1 MKGAFKFTSTNLFH
15 AMTGWGIRCIWMIS
29 VALLA
34 LMQLHV
40 IPIVTHDPFVYLV
53 LVVTLLLFISEILNE
68 WRREMFEKLHHQ
80 STALD
85 AIQQTIRGDSELLTL
100 EKSLIDLRERLA
112 KTQAGEKVVIEH
124 FGLDMT
130 FAWDPIEQMI
140 KDLPNLTH
148 IEYRLLM
155 MAADRDDLTSFDHEV
170 RNWLASGRVQV
181 EKIRNELATLQH
193 SCQKLHRVFNYDLRT
208 YAAVPFVH
216 GLRIIEPFNV
226 AYITLCRWDGLE
238 HNRFRWGREEYR
250 LVTDASLNGAQ
261 SDLLDVF
268 NGNFLHYWNRFGA
281 AEREAPTDG
290 KDTTADERR
299 GPPPP
304 SREATTH

>member
-1 MKGAFKFTSTNLFH
+1 MKGAQKFTSANLFH
-15 AMTGWGIRCIWMIS
+15 AMTGWGIRCIWMVS
-29 VALLA
+29 VVLLA
-34 LMQLHV
+34 LMQLHL
-40 IPIVTHDPFVYLV
+40 IPIVTHDPFIYLV

-68 WRREMFEKLHHQ
+68 WRREMFEKLYRQ

-100 EKSLIDLRERLA
+100 EKSIIDLRERLA
-112 KTQAGEKVVIEH
+112 KIPTGEKVIIEH

-155 MAADRDDLTSFDHEV
+155 MAADRDDLGAFDPEV

-181 EKIRNELATLQH
+181 EKIRNEMTTLQRN
-193 SCQKLHRVFNYDLRT
+193 SQKLHRVFEYDLRT

-216 GLRIIEPFNV
+216 GLRVVEPFHV
-226 AYITLCRWDGLE
+226 AYVTLCRWDGVE

-250 LVTDASLNGAQ
+250 LVTDATLNGAQ

-268 NGNFLHYWNRFGA
+268 NGNFLHYWNQFGA
-281 AEREAPTDG
+281 AARETPGNG
-290 KDTTADERR
+290 KDASEEERR
-299 GPPPP
+299 KPP
-304 SREATTH
+304 SSPPEATAH